1 MSVLIPKSTSFFFSS
16 DPANKAHN
24 VSVDGSQFT
33 VVMDTPISLPQGAMS
48 ATLSV
53 SQASIWNTSYNISA
67 AFSNNVFAFRSV
79 FGAPVPDVGPQVP
92 IAYSILLPDGL
103 YSLSGFNAYLSTQFV
118 NLGLPS
124 NLITV
129 TGDDATQKTIL
140 TFLLAGDQVDFTVA
154 NSVRGI
160 LGFDARLAPVTAQTA
175 GFNEFSDEPANFNRV
190 NSYLIRSNLVSQ
202 GIPVNSIGQGII
214 AQVPITVPPGSQI
227 NYQPRNP
234 IPVDASELVGL
245 GKNAFTFSLVDQN
258 LRATPTAGETWDFVL
273 VLNYFVLL
281 TSERVPMKQF

>member
-16 DPANKAHN
+16 DPANKAQN
-24 VSVDGSQFT
+24 VSADGSQFT

-67 AFSNNVFAFRSV
+67 AFGNNVFAFQSV
-79 FGAPVPDVGPQVP
+79 FAPGVGPLVP
-92 IAYSILLPDGL
+92 IAYSILIPDGL

-118 NLGLPS
+118 NLRLPS

-129 TGDDATQKTIL
+129 NGDDATQKTII
-140 TFLLAGDQVDFTVA
+140 TFLLAGDQVDFAAT

-160 LGFDARLAPVTAQTA
+160 LGFDARLAPVTAQPA
-175 GFNEFSDEPANFNRV
+175 GYNEFSDEPANFNRV
-190 NSYLIRSNLVSQ
+190 NSYLITSNFVSQ

-214 AQVPITVPPGSQI
+214 AQIPITVPPGSQI

-234 IPVDASELVGL
+234 IPVDASELVGV

-258 LRATPTAGETWDFVL
+258 LRATPTAGETWNFVL
-273 VLNYFVLL
+273 VLNYFILL
-281 TSERVPMKQF
+281 TGDRVLMSQF

>member
-1 MSVLIPKSTSFFFSS
+1 MSVLVPQSTSFFFSS
-16 DPANKAHN
+16 DPANKAQN
-24 VSVDGSQFT
+24 VSADGSQFT
-33 VVMDTPISLPQGAMS
+33 VVMDAPISLPHGAMG

-67 AFSNNVFAFRSV
+67 AFGNNVFAFQSV
-79 FGAPVPDVGPQVP
+79 FAPGVGPLVP
-92 IAYSILLPDGL
+92 IAYSILIPDGL

-118 NLGLPS
+118 NLRLPS

-129 TGDDATQKTIL
+129 NGDDATQKTIL
-140 TFLLAGDQVDFTVA
+140 TFLLAGDQVDFAAA

-160 LGFDARLAPVTAQTA
+160 LGFDARLAPVTAQPA
-175 GFNEFSDEPANFNRV
+175 GYNEFSDEPANFNRV
-190 NSYLIRSNLVSQ
+190 NSYLITSNFVSQ

-214 AQVPITVPPGSQI
+214 AQIPITVPPGSQI

-234 IPVDASELVGL
+234 IPVDASELVGV

-258 LRATPTAGETWDFVL
+258 LRATPTAGETWNFVL
-273 VLNYFVLL
+273 VLNYFILL
-281 TSERVPMKQF
+281 TGDRVLMSQF